1 MGTIRLSVRVDSS
14 WNRAVLHVFADS
26 VSTIATNFPQVG
38 TPCTGGLVE
47 SQASNPTSIRRGI
60 ASPSVRKAQ
69 RTRMPEARSALL
81 GSYVPGSS
89 LQAVPPLVRRSNHM
103 EAFRISSQSRIRASA
118 ALEEQFHAF
127 PDRRSRSVHAQW
139 QYGNCSSTRTD
150 PPRFTLG
157 SQREDRR
164 RRNQGFGSP

>member
-1 MGTIRLSVRVDSS
+1 LCKIGEENSNLGGGVGTIRLSVRGESS

-38 TPCTGGLVE
+38 TLCTGGLVE

-89 LQAVPPLVRRSNHM
+89 LQAVPPLVRRSIHM

-118 ALEEQFHAF
+118 ALEGGTISCV
-127 PDRRSRSVHAQW
+127 SRQEIAL
-139 QYGNCSSTRTD
+139 GTR
-150 PPRFTLG
+150 PMAI
-157 SQREDRR
+157 REL
-164 RRNQGFGSP
+164 